1 MRLFCLPYAGGGAA
15 AYRTWQSAFPAHI
28 QIAPLLLPG
37 RENRLAE
44 PLFRNTTDLVAALVE
59 GIQPFVDRPYAFF
72 GHSMGA
78 LLAFEATRLMRRRGM
93 RLPKHLVLSSH
104 RAPHLPLRGKQ
115 IHRLN
120 SADLRVALRDLGGT
134 PKEVLDHDELMAIAE
149 PILRADFELCETY
162 VYTPDAPL
170 DIPMSV
176 FGGTVDPDI
185 PEEDLEAWR
194 EQTSAQMR
202 LQMFPGHH
210 LYLHDERDAL
220 IREIEAKLGA

>member
-1 MRLFCLPYAGGGAA
+1 MTRSKWLAPNLAHTRAEMRLFCLPYAGGGAA

-93 RLPKHLVLSSH
+93 RLLFAASRST
-104 RAPHLPLRGKQ
+104 G
-115 IHRLN
+115 
-120 SADLRVALRDLGGT
+120 
-134 PKEVLDHDELMAIAE
+134 
-149 PILRADFELCETY
+149 
-162 VYTPDAPL
+162 
-170 DIPMSV
+170 
-176 FGGTVDPDI
+176 
-185 PEEDLEAWR
+185 
-194 EQTSAQMR
+194 
-202 LQMFPGHH
+202 
-210 LYLHDERDAL
+210 
-220 IREIEAKLGA
+220 